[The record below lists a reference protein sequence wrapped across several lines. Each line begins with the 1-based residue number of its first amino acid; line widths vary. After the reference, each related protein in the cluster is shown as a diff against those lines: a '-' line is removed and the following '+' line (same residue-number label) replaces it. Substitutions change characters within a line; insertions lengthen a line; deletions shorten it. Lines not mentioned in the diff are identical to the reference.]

1 MNTDG
6 YMFFT
11 QTHKL
16 YVQGARRAICERL
29 EAAFGKDW
37 WERGVELALRPEH
50 RESLRNEIER
60 RPDRDRRLFL
70 DASHFGWIIVNHHN
84 DVFADAFKDTIW
96 TANEVRRLT
105 NLRNEWAH
113 IQNISLAQARRAA
126 DSMKGILASL
136 RCEEALEIERMVNH
150 LGIQPEE
157 GPEAD
162 LGEDMDFEEP
172 GFGSPDLR
180 IGPWSLWH
188 QIRSYLVVDKSV
200 EFFQDERRDTRQAQ
214 VTVRVHNTAP
224 DSSDWPSVHFKS
236 VRVNVVGGNAEDLGN
251 LAPGKS
257 AETHFTFPVMRL
269 VDVDI
274 KVEYQIDGNRL
285 WAFQHST
292 HLPAE
297 IISPLQKEFVG
308 RLEAVGI
315 KDFIDRTLEEIGNPD
330 QSMTIADIARIRGNI
345 KVFAASSTEKREAL
359 GVITQEFNL
368 NRESTL
374 GGRTREIVLGL
385 VEFEKNLIA
394 LDEAIGLTDLALIT
408 NAVGNLRQTQLAV
421 LRVEDTI
428 RSMASAN

>member
-16 YVQGARRAICERL
+16 YVQGVRRAISERL
-29 EAAFGKDW
+29 AVAFGEDW
-37 WERGVELALRPEH
+37 WERGVELALHPEH
-50 RESLRNEIER
+50 RESLHNEIQR
-60 RPDRDRRLFL
+60 RPDRDRSLFL

-84 DVFADAFKDTIW
+84 DVFADAFNDTIW

-105 NLRNEWAH
+105 HLRNEWAH
-113 IQNISLAQARRAA
+113 IQDISLAQARRAA

-136 RCEEALEIERMVNH
+136 RCEEALEIERMINH

-157 GPEAD
+157 GPEPD
-162 LGEDMDFEEP
+162 LGEDMEFEET
-172 GFGSPDLR
+172 GFDSPDLKTS
-180 IGPWSLWH
+180 PWSLWH
-188 QIRSYLVVDKSV
+188 QLRSYLVVDKSV
-200 EFFQDERRDTRQAQ
+200 EFFQDERRDTRRAQ
-214 VTVRVHNTAP
+214 VTVRVHNSAP

-236 VRVNVVGGNAEDLGN
+236 VRVNVVGGNAEDLGS

-257 AETHFTFPVMRL
+257 AEAQFTFPVMRL

-297 IISPLQKEFVG
+297 IISPLQKEFVDH
-308 RLEAVGI
+308 LEAVGI
-315 KDFIDRTLEEIGNPD
+315 KDFIDNTLEEIGNPD
-330 QSMTIADIARIRGNI
+330 QSMTIADIARIRNNI
-345 KVFAASSTEKREAL
+345 AAFAASSTEKREAL
-359 GVITQEFNL
+359 GAISEEFNL

-374 GGRTREIVLGL
+374 GGRTREITMGL
-385 VEFEKNLIA
+385 VEFEKNLVA

-408 NAVGNLRQTQLAV
+408 NAVDNLRQTQLAV

-428 RSMASAN
+428 RTMASAN